1 MTATLPLILLGAMFF
16 RGVNLPGFQQGLA
29 LLFVP
34 EVDGFSIEIHQRN
47 GIYMNLA
54 FDICLALSFEI
65 IFVLQ

>member
-34 EVDGFSIEIHQRN
+34 EVRRFFYCNSSVKQ
-47 GIYMNLA
+47 IYMNLA